1 MPLNVIEKKLPY
13 KHYEV
18 LDLSS
23 GDTLKIVPERGGLI
37 TSWTCQGQEIL
48 YFDQKRF
55 NEKC

>member
-1 MPLNVIEKKLPY
+1 MPLNVIEQKLPY

-37 TSWTCQGQEIL
+37 TGWKCNGREIIYL
-48 YFDQKRF
+48 DQLL
-55 NEKC
+55 